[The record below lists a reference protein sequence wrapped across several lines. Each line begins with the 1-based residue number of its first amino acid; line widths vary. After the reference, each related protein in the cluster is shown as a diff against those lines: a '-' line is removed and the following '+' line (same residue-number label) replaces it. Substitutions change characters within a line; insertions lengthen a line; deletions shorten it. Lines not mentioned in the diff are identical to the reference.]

1 MRLIGGEWGGRDIRT
16 GEGPGYRPAMAKVR
30 KALFSM
36 LDARGVSWPETA
48 VLDFLDLP
56 EPLRG
61 ALIDECVRV
70 AAYIREESRF
80 TRINFAAIGNLVP
93 QLHLHVVG
101 RHPGDPCWPQPVWGH
116 LATDHSYSATEVAT
130 IRDCLIQR
138 IGLTPNC

>member
-1 MRLIGGEWGGRDIRT
+1 MSAFSLHPRLAADTWPLGRLTHSHLLLHRN
-16 GEGPGYRPAMAKVR
+16 AAVR
-30 KALFSM
+30 WFIL
-36 LDARGVSWPETA
+36 VPETA

-116 LATDHSYSATEVAT
+116 LATDHSYSAAEVAT

-138 IGLTPNC
+138 IGLTPSH